1 MCGNVV
7 NQVPM
12 LTVCTSGT
20 KFAIPHGKGSTVETS
35 DDADIRESREYL
47 LAELQFHWGTE
58 HGGPYD
64 ICTDGS
70 GWNARYWNAPAR
82 AVLRAGSAG
91 ELRQMIWAD
100 YFRRTGAR
108 HLAAVR

>member
-1 MCGNVV
+1 M
-7 NQVPM
+7 
-12 LTVCTSGT
+12 
-20 KFAIPHGKGSTVETS
+20 ETS
-35 DDADIRESREYL
+35 EDGDIRESREYL